1 MLVFDI
7 CRSAICQCGVQSLSL
22 ASSGLRR
29 HPMTCTPMAYWSR
42 WVSPYRFCI
51 SKAALFRK
59 WDCTKASTFT
69 LRSASSTTTAWKR
82 LTSLRHLRLS
92 EASPQVRGKILIFP
106 GTTQTIS
113 ATLPSTRPYRTF
125 CLHRMTCQSRRS
137 LSEGTD
143 PMLVRRKLIIIWPVI
158 SIDFR
163 VQIQHRICILRLWDW
178 DKNWQNL
185 QDSPA
190 CGHFFSGIS
199 TLWFSW
205 CSDVFFKM
213 SLSNGFLSSQLE
225 SSHLHAE
232 CFSIVFAHHKTH
244 RSSIV
249 RIDKGADAFYNALPG
264 FWEPCA
270 LCDDVPVESEGLS
283 LHSNGENS
291 QSLDSQ
297 EGM

>member
-92 EASPQVRGKILIFP
+92 EASPQVRGKDFDFP
-106 GTTQTIS
+106 RHTQTIS

-205 CSDVFFKM
+205 CSDVFLLCRYQM
-213 SLSNGFLSSQLE
+213 DSSARSWKAHICMQN
-225 SSHLHAE
+225 
-232 CFSIVFAHHKTH
+232 VF
-244 RSSIV
+244 
-249 RIDKGADAFYNALPG
+249 P
-264 FWEPCA
+264 
-270 LCDDVPVESEGLS
+270 
-283 LHSNGENS
+283 
-291 QSLDSQ
+291 
-297 EGM
+297 